1 MSQRRAVT
9 LSLVLA
15 LCMAFAATASAQ
27 DAAAIVKESFDYMR
41 GKASISTCTMTI
53 HRPDWTRSMTIKAWT
68 LGQSDSLFYITK
80 PPKDEGNGTLKKGG
94 EMWMYNPK
102 VNRVIKLPPSM
113 MSQAWMGSDFSNN
126 DLAKTDSLI
135 KDYTHTLE
143 KTGTMDGKKVFFIKS
158 MPKPRAPVVWGM
170 QKLKIREDHIFL
182 QQDFYDE
189 DLKLVKS
196 LTLLDIKPM
205 GGRLYPAKW
214 RMQKADVKGKYT
226 VVGYEELKFKDSLP
240 ESRFTLSNLRNPRF

>member
-1 MSQRRAVT
+1 MRFK
-9 LSLVLA
+9 SLLAWGLA
-15 LCMAFAATASAQ
+15 LAICMSSAAAASAQ

-41 GKASISTCTMTI
+41 GKASVSTCTMTI
-53 HRPDWTRSMTIKAWT
+53 HRPDWQRSMTIKAWT
-68 LGQSDSLFYITK
+68 LGTSDSIFFITK
-80 PPKDEGNGTLKKGG
+80 PPKDAGNGTLKKGD
-94 EMWMYNPK
+94 EMWIYNPK

-135 KDYTHTLE
+135 KDYSHTLE
-143 KTGTMDGKKVFFIKS
+143 KTESVDGKKVFYIKS
-158 MPKPRAPVVWGM
+158 VPKPRAPVVWGM

-182 QQDFYDE
+182 QQDFFDE

-214 RMQKADVKGKYT
+214 RMQKADAKGEYT
-226 VVGYEELKFKDSLP
+226 LVGYEKLEFKDSLP
-240 ESRFTLSNLRNPRF
+240 ESRFTLSNLRNSRF

>member
-1 MSQRRAVT
+1 MPRKSVAA
-9 LSLVLA
+9 LVLA
-15 LCMAFAATASAQ
+15 LALCMGLSAVAAAQ
-27 DAAAIVKESFDYMR
+27 DAGAIVKEAFDYMR
-41 GKASISTCTMTI
+41 GKASISTCTMLI
-53 HRPDWTRSMTIKAWT
+53 HRPDWQRSMTIEAWT
-68 LGQSDSLFYITK
+68 LGQSNSLFYITK
-80 PPKDEGNGTLKKGG
+80 PPKDAGNGTLKKGD

-143 KTGTMDGKKVFFIKS
+143 KTETVDGKKVFTIKS

-182 QQDFYDE
+182 LQDFYDE

-196 LTLLDIKPM
+196 LTMLDIKLL
-205 GGRLYPAKW
+205 GGKLYPAKW
-214 RMQKADVKGKYT
+214 RMQKADTKGEYT
-226 VVGYEELKFKDSLP
+226 VVGYEKLEFKDSLP
-240 ESRFTLSNLRNPRF
+240 ANRFTLSNLRNPRF

>member
-1 MSQRRAVT
+1 MRIK
-9 LSLVLA
+9 SLVIWGLA
-15 LCMAFAATASAQ
+15 LVFSTVFAAKALAQ
-27 DAAAIVKESFDYMR
+27 DPGTIVKEAFDYMR

-53 HRPDWTRSMTIKAWT
+53 HRPDWQRSMTIEAWT
-68 LGQSDSLFYITK
+68 LGTSDSIFFISK
-80 PPKDEGNGTLKKGG
+80 PPKDAGNGTLKKGD
-94 EMWMYNPK
+94 EMWIYNPK

-126 DLAKTDSLI
+126 DLAKTDSLL

-143 KTGTMDGKKVFFIKS
+143 KTQTDGGKKVFYIKS

-182 QQDFYDE
+182 QQDFFDE

-196 LTLLDIKPM
+196 LTMLDIKTM

-214 RMQKADVKGKYT
+214 RMQKAGTKGEYT
-226 VVGYEELKFKDSLP
+226 LVGYEKLEFKDSLP
-240 ESRFTLSNLRNPRF
+240 ESRFTLSNLRNSRF